1 LFELT
6 TRAGGAGGALSAAKA
21 APIMAIKA
29 MKMKRIL
36 KFEELFLG
44 FENVKRETAEGWA

>member
-1 LFELT
+1 
-6 TRAGGAGGALSAAKA
+6 LSAAKA

-36 KFEELFLG
+36 KLEELFLDL
-44 FENVKRETAEGWA
+44 ENVRRETVEG